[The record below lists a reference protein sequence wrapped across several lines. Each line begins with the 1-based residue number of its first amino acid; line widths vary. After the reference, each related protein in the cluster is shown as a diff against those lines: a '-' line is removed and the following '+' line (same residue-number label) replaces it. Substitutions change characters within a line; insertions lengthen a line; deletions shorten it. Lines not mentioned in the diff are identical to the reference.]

1 MVVSLT
7 RMLKSFGQAQDDL
20 PTQAAKNAQKMTA
33 DYDVSTD
40 KEVDAGVDTNTE
52 SSGVNNGSG
61 SGNGKTDKKNS
72 QLNGQNSRKSTVL
85 TPPQRADRIC
95 DALAQVNDIRSPTP
109 LTDRYLSNRALMR
122 PTNRPPFDPDTLW
135 YLKHGRCPIMTELV
149 DVVDEATLNA
159 MPIEAVAILDRIN
172 GKLKR
177 YREWSDELNDEQQQ
191 QHNERQFV
199 IDKLISESIPEA
211 LHHYEQL
218 QRFSPHRTKNNM
230 VQGKMTAGDM
240 LTDLFLEI
248 DYELDELLDELHQT
262 VMNRL
267 ASTHRYVKS
276 RTQS

>member
-7 RMLKSFGQAQDDL
+7 RMLQSFGQAQDDL
-20 PTQAAKNAQKMTA
+20 PAIAAKNAQETA
-33 DYDVSTD
+33 SSQDIEGTDSDYKNNQAVSQRS
-40 KEVDAGVDTNTE
+40 A
-52 SSGVNNGSG
+52 
-61 SGNGKTDKKNS
+61 
-72 QLNGQNSRKSTVL
+72 LM
-85 TPPQRADRIC
+85 PPERADRIC
-95 DALAQVNDIRSPTP
+95 EALSQVSDIRSPTP
-109 LTDRYLSNRALMR
+109 LTDRYMSNRAQMR

-177 YREWSDELNDEQQQ
+177 YREWSSELNEQQQQ

-218 QRFSPHRTKNNM
+218 QRFSPHRTKNTV

-262 VMNRL
+262 VMNKL

>member
-1 MVVSLT
+1 MVISLT
-7 RMLKSFGQAQDDL
+7 RMLQSFGQAQDDL
-20 PTQAAKNAQKMTA
+20 PTIAAKNAQQAAAKK
-33 DYDVSTD
+33 VSENERPKNDRIDSGD
-40 KEVDAGVDTNTE
+40 KSQQFNSHELKSATSNASPLTE
-52 SSGVNNGSG
+52 
-61 SGNGKTDKKNS
+61 
-72 QLNGQNSRKSTVL
+72 
-85 TPPQRADRIC
+85 PQRADRIC
-95 DALAQVNDIRSPTP
+95 DALAQVNDIRSATP
-109 LTDRYLSNRALMR
+109 LTDRYLANRVQMR

-177 YREWSDELNDEQQQ
+177 YREWSSELNEQQQQ

-199 IDKLISESIPEA
+199 IDKLVSESIPEA

-218 QRFSPHRTKNNM
+218 QRFSPHRTKNTV

-248 DYELDELLDELHQT
+248 DYELDELLEELHQT
-262 VMNRL
+262 VMNKL

>member
-1 MVVSLT
+1 MVISLT

-20 PTQAAKNAQKMTA
+20 PTAAAKNAQQA
-33 DYDVSTD
+33 
-40 KEVDAGVDTNTE
+40 AAHNLANNTNAASKNKDNNKFANIITNN
-52 SSGVNNGSG
+52 SSALSE
-61 SGNGKTDKKNS
+61 
-72 QLNGQNSRKSTVL
+72 
-85 TPPQRADRIC
+85 PQRTERIC
-95 DALAQVNDIRSPTP
+95 DALAQVSDIGAPTP
-109 LTDRYLSNRALMR
+109 LTDRYLSNRAQMR
-122 PTNRPPFDPDTLW
+122 PSNRPPFDPDTLW

-149 DVVDEATLNA
+149 NVVDDATLNA

-177 YREWSDELNDEQQQ
+177 YREWSSELNDEQQQ

-199 IDKLISESIPEA
+199 IDKLVSESIPEA

-218 QRFSPHRTKNNM
+218 QRFSPHRTKNNV

-240 LTDLFLEI
+240 LTDLFLDI
-248 DYELDELLDELHQT
+248 DYELDELLEELHQT
-262 VMNRL
+262 VMNKL

>member
-20 PTQAAKNAQKMTA
+20 PTLAAKNAQEMAISQDIEVTDNNSTNNDKNDQA
-33 DYDVSTD
+33 VSQR
-40 KEVDAGVDTNTE
+40 
-52 SSGVNNGSG
+52 S
-61 SGNGKTDKKNS
+61 
-72 QLNGQNSRKSTVL
+72 VL
-85 TPPQRADRIC
+85 TPPERTERIC
-95 DALAQVNDIRSPTP
+95 DALAQVSDIRTPTP
-109 LTDRYLSNRALMR
+109 LTDRYLSNRAQMR

-177 YREWSDELNDEQQQ
+177 YREWSSELNEQQQ

-199 IDKLISESIPEA
+199 IDKLVSESIPEA

-276 RTQS
+276 RTKS

>member
-1 MVVSLT
+1 MT
-7 RMLKSFGQAQDDL
+7 RIFQSFGQESDDL
-20 PTQAAKNAQKMTA
+20 PTQAAKNAQELGASQEIELEAANIDSVGTNNA
-33 DYDVSTD
+33 DDGS
-40 KEVDAGVDTNTE
+40 VDGGEQTNHK
-52 SSGVNNGSG
+52 SSP
-61 SGNGKTDKKNS
+61 
-72 QLNGQNSRKSTVL
+72 L
-85 TPPQRADRIC
+85 TPPERANRIC
-95 DALAQVNDIRSPTP
+95 DALAQVSDIRTPTP
-109 LTDRYLSNRALMR
+109 LTDRYLSNRAQMR

-135 YLKHGRCPIMTELV
+135 YLKHGRCPIMTELI

-177 YREWSDELNDEQQQ
+177 YREWSSELNEAQQQ

-199 IDKLISESIPEA
+199 IDKLVSESIPEA

-218 QRFSPHRTKNNM
+218 QRFSPHRTKNNTL
-230 VQGKMTAGDM
+230 QGKMTAGDM

>member
-20 PTQAAKNAQKMTA
+20 STLAAKNAQEMAISQDIEVTDNNSKNNDKNDQA
-33 DYDVSTD
+33 VSQR
-40 KEVDAGVDTNTE
+40 
-52 SSGVNNGSG
+52 S
-61 SGNGKTDKKNS
+61 
-72 QLNGQNSRKSTVL
+72 VL
-85 TPPQRADRIC
+85 TPPERSERIC
-95 DALAQVNDIRSPTP
+95 DALAQVSDIRTPTP
-109 LTDRYLSNRALMR
+109 LTDRYLSNRAQMR

-177 YREWSDELNDEQQQ
+177 YREWSSELNEQQQQ

-199 IDKLISESIPEA
+199 IDKLVSESIPEA

-276 RTQS
+276 RTKS

>member
-1 MVVSLT
+1 MVISLA
-7 RMLKSFGQAQDDL
+7 RMLQSFGQVQDDL
-20 PTQAAKNAQKMTA
+20 PTRAAKNVQQAASLASSETTA
-33 DYDVSTD
+33 S
-40 KEVDAGVDTNTE
+40 EVQTAAYNDAANAEQSKPTA
-52 SSGVNNGSG
+52 
-61 SGNGKTDKKNS
+61 
-72 QLNGQNSRKSTVL
+72 L
-85 TPPQRADRIC
+85 TAPKRAERIYN
-95 DALAQVNDIRSPTP
+95 ALAEVSDIGTPTP
-109 LTDRYLSNRALMR
+109 LTDRYLANRAAWR
-122 PTNRPPFDPDTLW
+122 SPNRPPFDPDTLW

-177 YREWSDELNDEQQQ
+177 YRDWSDELNEEQQQ

-199 IDKLISESIPEA
+199 IDKLVNESIPEA
-211 LHHYEQL
+211 LRHYEQL
-218 QRFSPHRTKNNM
+218 LRFSPHRTKNSM

-262 VMNRL
+262 VLNRL

>member
-1 MVVSLT
+1 MVISLT
-7 RMLKSFGQAQDDL
+7 RMLQSFGQANDDL
-20 PTQAAKNAQKMTA
+20 PTIAAKNAQQAAANNVATNENKPSKN
-33 DYDVSTD
+33 DDNSTF
-40 KEVDAGVDTNTE
+40 KNTI
-52 SSGVNNGSG
+52 S
-61 SGNGKTDKKNS
+61 
-72 QLNGQNSRKSTVL
+72 VL
-85 TPPQRADRIC
+85 SEPQRTERIC
-95 DALAQVNDIRSPTP
+95 DALAQVSDIRTPTP
-109 LTDRYLSNRALMR
+109 LTDRYLSNRAQMR
-122 PTNRPPFDPDTLW
+122 PSNRPPFDPDTLW
-135 YLKHGRCPIMTELV
+135 FLKHGRCPIMTELV
-149 DVVDEATLNA
+149 NVVDEAALNA

-177 YREWSDELNDEQQQ
+177 YREWSSEINDEQQQ

-218 QRFSPHRTKNNM
+218 QRFSPHRTKNN
-230 VQGKMTAGDM
+230 VGQGKMTAGDM

-262 VMNRL
+262 VMNKL

>member
-1 MVVSLT
+1 MVISLA
-7 RMLKSFGQAQDDL
+7 RMLQSFGQEQDDL
-20 PTQAAKNAQKMTA
+20 PTSAAKNAQQK
-33 DYDVSTD
+33 
-40 KEVDAGVDTNTE
+40 
-52 SSGVNNGSG
+52 
-61 SGNGKTDKKNS
+61 
-72 QLNGQNSRKSTVL
+72 
-85 TPPQRADRIC
+85 ADRIQVQDHNQDDRQSHKTTDDTNADVNANNSQPAAVSALIEPKRAERIC
-95 DALAQVNDIRSPTP
+95 AALAQVNDIGTPTP
-109 LTDRYLSNRALMR
+109 LTDRYLANRAQWR
-122 PTNRPPFDPDTLW
+122 SPNRPPFDPDTLW

-177 YREWSDELNDEQQQ
+177 YRDWSDELNEEQQQ

-199 IDKLISESIPEA
+199 IDKLVNESIPEA

-218 QRFSPHRTKNNM
+218 LRFSPHRTRNTM
-230 VQGKMTAGDM
+230 VQGSMTAGDM

-262 VMNRL
+262 VLNRL

>member
-7 RMLKSFGQAQDDL
+7 RMLQSFGQAQDDL
-20 PTQAAKNAQKMTA
+20 PTLAAKNAQEMSVNHEQDAAA
-33 DYDVSTD
+33 DNDSNHAVHERST
-40 KEVDAGVDTNTE
+40 
-52 SSGVNNGSG
+52 
-61 SGNGKTDKKNS
+61 
-72 QLNGQNSRKSTVL
+72 L
-85 TPPQRADRIC
+85 TPPERVNRIC
-95 DALAQVNDIRSPTP
+95 DALAQVSDSQSSTP
-109 LTDRYLSNRALMR
+109 LTDRYLSNRAQMR

-177 YREWSDELNDEQQQ
+177 YREWSSELNEQQQQ

-199 IDKLISESIPEA
+199 IDKLVSESIPEA

-262 VMNRL
+262 VLNRL
-267 ASTHRYVKS
+267 ALTHRYVKS

>member
-20 PTQAAKNAQKMTA
+20 PTLAAKNAQEMAISQDIEVTDNNSKNNDKNDQA
-33 DYDVSTD
+33 VSQRS
-40 KEVDAGVDTNTE
+40 V
-52 SSGVNNGSG
+52 
-61 SGNGKTDKKNS
+61 
-72 QLNGQNSRKSTVL
+72 Q
-85 TPPQRADRIC
+85 TPPERSERIC
-95 DALAQVNDIRSPTP
+95 DALAQVSDIRTPTP
-109 LTDRYLSNRALMR
+109 LTDRYLSNRAQMR

-177 YREWSDELNDEQQQ
+177 YREWSSELNEQQQQ

-199 IDKLISESIPEA
+199 IDKLVSESIPEA

-276 RTQS
+276 RTKS

>member
-1 MVVSLT
+1 MVISLT
-7 RMLKSFGQAQDDL
+7 RMLQSFGQAHDDL
-20 PTQAAKNAQKMTA
+20 PTAAAKNAQQAAANKLTNNKNNVGHL
-33 DYDVSTD
+33 DSSNQEDGNTSTPS
-40 KEVDAGVDTNTE
+40 ASPLTE
-52 SSGVNNGSG
+52 
-61 SGNGKTDKKNS
+61 
-72 QLNGQNSRKSTVL
+72 
-85 TPPQRADRIC
+85 PQRTERIC
-95 DALAQVNDIRSPTP
+95 DALAQVSDIRAPTP
-109 LTDRYLSNRALMR
+109 LTDRYLSNRAQMR
-122 PTNRPPFDPDTLW
+122 PSNRPPFDPDTLW
-135 YLKHGRCPIMTELV
+135 FLKHGRCPIMTELV
-149 DVVDEATLNA
+149 NVVDAATLNA

-177 YREWSDELNDEQQQ
+177 YREWSSELNDEQKQ

-218 QRFSPHRTKNNM
+218 QRFSPHRTKNNV

-248 DYELDELLDELHQT
+248 DYELDELLEELHQT

-276 RTQS
+276 RTQN

>member
-20 PTQAAKNAQKMTA
+20 PTLAAKNAQEMAISQDIEVTDNNSKNNDKNDQA
-33 DYDVSTD
+33 VSQR
-40 KEVDAGVDTNTE
+40 
-52 SSGVNNGSG
+52 S
-61 SGNGKTDKKNS
+61 
-72 QLNGQNSRKSTVL
+72 VL
-85 TPPQRADRIC
+85 TPPERTERIC
-95 DALAQVNDIRSPTP
+95 DALAQVSDIRTPTP
-109 LTDRYLSNRALMR
+109 LTDRYISNRAQMR

-177 YREWSDELNDEQQQ
+177 YREWSSELNEQQQQ

-199 IDKLISESIPEA
+199 IDKLVSESIPEA

-276 RTQS
+276 RTKS

>member
-1 MVVSLT
+1 
-7 RMLKSFGQAQDDL
+7 MLQSFGQAQDL
-20 PTQAAKNAQKMTA
+20 PTLAAKNAQKMASSDDVTA
-33 DYDVSTD
+33 ND
-40 KEVDAGVDTNTE
+40 KAADNEQTQA
-52 SSGVNNGSG
+52 SSQRSA
-61 SGNGKTDKKNS
+61 
-72 QLNGQNSRKSTVL
+72 L
-85 TPPQRADRIC
+85 TPPERADRIC
-95 DALAQVNDIRSPTP
+95 AALAQVNDIRSATP
-109 LTDRYLSNRALMR
+109 LTDRYLANRAQMR

-177 YREWSDELNDEQQQ
+177 YREWSSELNAEQQQ

-199 IDKLISESIPEA
+199 IDKLVSESIPEA

-262 VMNRL
+262 VMNKL

>member
-1 MVVSLT
+1 MVISLA
-7 RMLKSFGQAQDDL
+7 RMLQSFGQEQDDL
-20 PTQAAKNAQKMTA
+20 PTSAAKNAQQK
-33 DYDVSTD
+33 
-40 KEVDAGVDTNTE
+40 
-52 SSGVNNGSG
+52 
-61 SGNGKTDKKNS
+61 
-72 QLNGQNSRKSTVL
+72 
-85 TPPQRADRIC
+85 ADRISAQAQDDRQSHKIADDDNADVNASNSQQTVVSALTEPKRAERIC
-95 DALAQVNDIRSPTP
+95 AALAQVSDIGTPTP
-109 LTDRYLSNRALMR
+109 LTDRYLANRAQWR
-122 PTNRPPFDPDTLW
+122 SPNRPPFDPDTLW

-177 YREWSDELNDEQQQ
+177 YRDWSDELNEEQQQ

-199 IDKLISESIPEA
+199 IDKLVNESIPEA
-211 LHHYEQL
+211 LRHYEQL
-218 QRFSPHRTKNNM
+218 LRFSPHRTRNNM
-230 VQGKMTAGDM
+230 VQGSMTAGDM

-262 VMNRL
+262 VLNRL

>member
-1 MVVSLT
+1 MVISLT

-20 PTQAAKNAQKMTA
+20 PTVAAKNAQQAVANKF
-33 DYDVSTD
+33 
-40 KEVDAGVDTNTE
+40 
-52 SSGVNNGSG
+52 VNNDNGL
-61 SGNGKTDKKNS
+61 GNSNNQKNVADDVNVS
-72 QLNGQNSRKSTVL
+72 STLSASSL
-85 TPPQRADRIC
+85 TEPQRTERIC

-109 LTDRYLSNRALMR
+109 LTDLYLSNRAQMC

-149 DVVDEATLNA
+149 DVFDTATLNA
-159 MPIEAVAILDRIN
+159 MPIVAVAILDRIN

-177 YREWSDELNDEQQQ
+177 YREWSSELNEEQQQ

-199 IDKLISESIPEA
+199 IDKLVSESIPEA

-276 RTQS
+276 RTQN

>member
-1 MVVSLT
+1 MVISLA
-7 RMLKSFGQAQDDL
+7 RMLQSFGQEQDDL
-20 PTQAAKNAQKMTA
+20 PTSAAKNAQQKANRTNAQAHSQDDKHSHEIA
-33 DYDVSTD
+33 DHASVNAD
-40 KEVDAGVDTNTE
+40 VDTNT
-52 SSGVNNGSG
+52 N
-61 SGNGKTDKKNS
+61 NS
-72 QLNGQNSRKSTVL
+72 QSTAVSAL
-85 TPPQRADRIC
+85 TEPKRAERIC
-95 DALAQVNDIRSPTP
+95 AALAQVSDIGTPTP
-109 LTDRYLSNRALMR
+109 LTDRYLANRAQWR
-122 PTNRPPFDPDTLW
+122 SPNRPPFDPDTLW

-177 YREWSDELNDEQQQ
+177 YRDWSDELNEEQQQ

-199 IDKLISESIPEA
+199 IDKLVNESIPEA
-211 LHHYEQL
+211 LRHYEQL
-218 QRFSPHRTKNNM
+218 LRFSPHRTRNNM
-230 VQGKMTAGDM
+230 VQGSMTAGDM

-262 VMNRL
+262 VLNRL

>member
-1 MVVSLT
+1 
-7 RMLKSFGQAQDDL
+7 MLKSFGQAQDDL
-20 PTQAAKNAQKMTA
+20 PTLAAKNAQEMAISQDIEVTDNNSKN
-33 DYDVSTD
+33 TD
-40 KEVDAGVDTNTE
+40 KNDQAV
-52 SSGVNNGSG
+52 
-61 SGNGKTDKKNS
+61 S
-72 QLNGQNSRKSTVL
+72 QRSVL
-85 TPPQRADRIC
+85 TPPERSERIC
-95 DALAQVNDIRSPTP
+95 DALAQVSDIRTPTP
-109 LTDRYLSNRALMR
+109 LTDRYISNRAQMR

-177 YREWSDELNDEQQQ
+177 YREWSSELNEQQQQ

-199 IDKLISESIPEA
+199 IDKLVSESIPEA

-276 RTQS
+276 RTKS

>member
-1 MVVSLT
+1 MVISLA
-7 RMLKSFGQAQDDL
+7 RMLQSFGQEQEDL
-20 PTQAAKNAQKMTA
+20 PTMAAKNVQQAASSHNIQ
-33 DYDVSTD
+33 S
-40 KEVDAGVDTNTE
+40 NE
-52 SSGVNNGSG
+52 SSRGNNQ
-61 SGNGKTDKKNS
+61 S
-72 QLNGQNSRKSTVL
+72 QSDQPSVL
-85 TPPQRADRIC
+85 TAPKRAERIC
-95 DALAQVNDIRSPTP
+95 DALAEVNDIRTPTP
-109 LTDRYLSNRALMR
+109 LTDRYLANRAQWR
-122 PTNRPPFDPDTLW
+122 SPNRPPFDPDTLW

-177 YREWSDELNDEQQQ
+177 YRDWSEELNEEQQQ

-199 IDKLISESIPEA
+199 IDKLVNESIPEA
-211 LHHYEQL
+211 LRHYEQL
-218 QRFSPHRTKNNM
+218 LRFSPHRTKNST

-248 DYELDELLDELHQT
+248 DYELDQLLDELHQT
-262 VMNRL
+262 VLNRL

>member
-7 RMLKSFGQAQDDL
+7 RILQSFGQAQDDL
-20 PTQAAKNAQKMTA
+20 PTLAAKKAQAVSVSHDA
-33 DYDVSTD
+33 DGDVVSD
-40 KEVDAGVDTNTE
+40 NSHQAN
-52 SSGVNNGSG
+52 SGHSA
-61 SGNGKTDKKNS
+61 
-72 QLNGQNSRKSTVL
+72 L
-85 TPPQRADRIC
+85 TLPERADRIC

-109 LTDRYLSNRALMR
+109 LTDRYLANRADRR
-122 PTNRPPFDPDTLW
+122 PSNRPPFDPDTLW
-135 YLKHGRCPIMTELV
+135 YLKHGRCPIMTELI
-149 DVVDEATLNA
+149 DVVDAATLNA

-177 YREWSDELNDEQQQ
+177 YREWSHELNEQQQQ

-199 IDKLISESIPEA
+199 IDKLVGESIPEA

-218 QRFSPHRTKNNM
+218 QRFSPHRTKNST

>member
-1 MVVSLT
+1 
-7 RMLKSFGQAQDDL
+7 MLQSFGQAQDDL
-20 PTQAAKNAQKMTA
+20 PTLAAKNAQEMSVNHEQDAAAKSDSNHA
-33 DYDVSTD
+33 VHERST
-40 KEVDAGVDTNTE
+40 
-52 SSGVNNGSG
+52 
-61 SGNGKTDKKNS
+61 
-72 QLNGQNSRKSTVL
+72 L
-85 TPPQRADRIC
+85 TPPERVNRIC
-95 DALAQVNDIRSPTP
+95 DALAQVSDSQSSTP
-109 LTDRYLSNRALMR
+109 LTDRYLSNRAQMR

-177 YREWSDELNDEQQQ
+177 YREWSSELNEQQQ

-199 IDKLISESIPEA
+199 IDKLVSESIPEA

-262 VMNRL
+262 VLNRL

>member
-1 MVVSLT
+1 MVVSLA
-7 RMLKSFGQAQDDL
+7 RMLQSFGQAQDL
-20 PTQAAKNAQKMTA
+20 PTLAAKNAQKMA
-33 DYDVSTD
+33 
-40 KEVDAGVDTNTE
+40 
-52 SSGVNNGSG
+52 SSGDSTSN
-61 SGNGKTDKKNS
+61 DKAADNEQTQASS
-72 QLNGQNSRKSTVL
+72 QRSAL
-85 TPPQRADRIC
+85 TPPERADRIC
-95 DALAQVNDIRSPTP
+95 AALAQVNDIRSATP
-109 LTDRYLSNRALMR
+109 LTDRYLANRAQMR

-149 DVVDEATLNA
+149 DVVDAATLNA

-172 GKLKR
+172 SKLKR
-177 YREWSDELNDEQQQ
+177 YREWSSELNAEQQQ

-199 IDKLISESIPEA
+199 IDKLVSESIPEA

-218 QRFSPHRTKNNM
+218 QRFSPHRTKNNV

-240 LTDLFLEI
+240 LTDLFLDI